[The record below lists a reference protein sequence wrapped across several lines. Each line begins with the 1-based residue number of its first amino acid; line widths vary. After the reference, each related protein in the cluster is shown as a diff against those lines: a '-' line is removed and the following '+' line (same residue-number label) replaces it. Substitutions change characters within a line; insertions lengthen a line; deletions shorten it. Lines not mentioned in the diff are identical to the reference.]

1 MRKVLTSIALLLLL
15 AGCTAQ
21 TTSYYLE
28 YHKWVPISQNSSLK
42 NKNHQQGK
50 EVKMPS
56 QK

>member
-15 AGCTAQ
+15 AGCTAGK
-21 TTSYYLE
+21 SYYLLE
-28 YHKWVPISQNSSLK
+28 YHKWVPYQSDSSLK
-42 NKNHQQGK
+42 TNQQGK

>member
-21 TTSYYLE
+21 TTSLE
-28 YHKWVPISQNSSLK
+28 YYKWIPVSQSDSSLK
-42 NKNHQQGK
+42 TNQK
-50 EVKMPS
+50 EVRVPEN